1 MSGKVVTQQIVVM
14 QRGMEQKMVSRKAE
28 MNTPALNKT
37 ILFQRKFLPYIVLFL
52 CLLATL
58 YAWHASSNHFKEM
71 ADQNFTLRADEITSQ
86 IVKGIDSNRTIL
98 RGGVA
103 LLAAQGEVSR
113 EQWHLYVES
122 LRAENTNP
130 GTQGFGFSKVIRL
143 AELQAHIA
151 EIRAEGFPH
160 YTVHPEGRREEYT
173 AIIYLEPFD
182 ERNQRAFGYDMFSEP
197 VRHAA
202 MEQARDTDRT
212 TLSGEVEL
220 VQEGEKD
227 VQSGFL
233 MYVPVYKKGMPVAT
247 VTERRS
253 ALLGYVYSPFRIKDL
268 MQEILGPP
276 PQDIDIGI
284 FDGSDMSETTLM
296 YDSTEGTHEYS
307 MTLHQQRLFVDKRVV
322 DISGH
327 QWTLYYTSLPTFE
340 ILYRRQFSL
349 GILLS
354 GLVISIL
361 LFLFIRSQ
369 ENTREQA
376 LIVASDTTAA
386 LKKLEATQIA
396 ENEAREYS
404 ENIIN
409 TLREPLII
417 LDQDL
422 RVVTVSR
429 SFYEIF
435 QAKPEETV
443 GQLIYDLGNKQWDI
457 PKLRELLE
465 TILPQKT
472 TFDNYEVEHDFTTI
486 GRRIMLLN
494 GRQIKQAWGKERI
507 ILLAIED
514 ITERKRAEE
523 ALLESEGRYRV
534 VFKESIHGILVV
546 DLETG
551 RFSYANPST
560 CRMFGYS
567 ETELLLLNIEDIHPA
582 DSLNLVRTKFDS
594 VRDEGKALSPECPC
608 LRKDGTVFYA
618 DIAAV
623 GAIINGRKCIVG
635 FFADVTERREIEAGL
650 EMTRKELAATKLSE
664 DAAHEYSESVI
675 DTVREPLLAL
685 DSDLRV
691 VKANRSFYHSFEVT
705 PQGTIGNLIYDL
717 GNRQWDIPKLRTLLE
732 EILPKDNKF
741 DDYEVEHNFLNIGH
755 KIMLLNAR
763 RVTQKASGS
772 QLILLAIE
780 EVTDKIT
787 LQRQLAERTRD
798 AEKAQSEAESANR
811 AKSDFLA
818 NMSHELRTP
827 LNSIIGFS
835 EILEDG
841 IAGPIADKQ
850 KELANDISTSGK
862 HLLSL
867 INDILDL
874 AKVEAGK
881 MELELGEFNLEE
893 IIDGSLVMFKEKA
906 MKHNLK
912 VAAEVEAELGNIIAD
927 ERKIKQVLFNLLSNA
942 LKFTPDGGAVR
953 VSARRVQREEEKAA
967 GRITL
972 DAEPA
977 DFIEVCVADTGIGI
991 SEEDQKM
998 LFQPFQ
1004 QIDSALSRK
1013 YSGTG
1018 LGLNLCKKFVEL
1030 HGGWIWVESE
1040 VDKGSKFVFSI
1051 PIKPT
1056 KVIL

>member
-37 ILFQRKFLPYIVLFL
+37 ILFQRKFLPYIILFL

-71 ADQNFTLRADEITSQ
+71 ADQKFTLRADEITSQ

-130 GTQGFGFSKVIRL
+130 GTQGFGFSKVIRP

-151 EIRAEGFPH
+151 EIRAEEGFPH

-182 ERNQRAFGYDMFSEP
+182 ERNQRAVGYDMFSEP
-197 VRHAA
+197 VRRAS
-202 MEQARDTDRT
+202 MEQARDTGRAT
-212 TLSGEVEL
+212 MSGKVEL
-220 VQEGEKD
+220 VQEGGKD
-227 VQSGFL
+227 VQAGFL
-233 MYVPVYKKGMPVAT
+233 MYVPVYKKGMPRAT

-253 ALLGYVYSPFRIKDL
+253 ALLGYVYSPFRTNDL

-284 FDGSDMSETTLM
+284 FDGSDMSATTLM

-396 ENEAREYS
+396 ENEAREY
-404 ENIIN
+404 
-409 TLREPLII
+409 
-417 LDQDL
+417 
-422 RVVTVSR
+422 
-429 SFYEIF
+429 
-435 QAKPEETV
+435 
-443 GQLIYDLGNKQWDI
+443 
-457 PKLRELLE
+457 
-465 TILPQKT
+465 
-472 TFDNYEVEHDFTTI
+472 
-486 GRRIMLLN
+486 
-494 GRQIKQAWGKERI
+494 
-507 ILLAIED
+507 
-514 ITERKRAEE
+514 
-523 ALLESEGRYRV
+523 
-534 VFKESIHGILVV
+534 
-546 DLETG
+546 
-551 RFSYANPST
+551 
-560 CRMFGYS
+560 
-567 ETELLLLNIEDIHPA
+567 
-582 DSLNLVRTKFDS
+582 
-594 VRDEGKALSPECPC
+594 
-608 LRKDGTVFYA
+608 
-618 DIAAV
+618 
-623 GAIINGRKCIVG
+623 
-635 FFADVTERREIEAGL
+635 
-650 EMTRKELAATKLSE
+650 
-664 DAAHEYSESVI
+664 
-675 DTVREPLLAL
+675 
-685 DSDLRV
+685 
-691 VKANRSFYHSFEVT
+691 
-705 PQGTIGNLIYDL
+705 
-717 GNRQWDIPKLRTLLE
+717 
-732 EILPKDNKF
+732 
-741 DDYEVEHNFLNIGH
+741 
-755 KIMLLNAR
+755 
-763 RVTQKASGS
+763 
-772 QLILLAIE
+772 
-780 EVTDKIT
+780 
-787 LQRQLAERTRD
+787 

-835 EILEDG
+835 EILKDG

-850 KELANDISTSGK
+850 KELANDISTSGR

-881 MELELGEFNLEE
+881 MELEPDEFNLEE
-893 IIDGSLVMFKEKA
+893 LIDGSLVMFKEKA
-906 MKHNLK
+906 LKHNLK
-912 VAAEVEAELGNIIAD
+912 VAYEVEEGLGNIIAD
-927 ERKIKQVLFNLLSNA
+927 EREIKQVLFNLLSNA
-942 LKFTPDGGAVR
+942 MKFTLDGGAVH
-953 VSARRVQREEEKAA
+953 VVARRVQS
-967 GRITL
+967 
-972 DAEPA
+972 
-977 DFIEVCVADTGIGI
+977 
-991 SEEDQKM
+991 SEFRVQSSEFRVQS
-998 LFQPFQ
+998 
-1004 QIDSALSRK
+1004 SARRRKSRR
-1013 YSGTG
+1013 TH
-1018 LGLNLCKKFVEL
+1018 NV
-1030 HGGWIWVESE
+1030 
-1040 VDKGSKFVFSI
+1040 
-1051 PIKPT
+1051 
-1056 KVIL
+1056 